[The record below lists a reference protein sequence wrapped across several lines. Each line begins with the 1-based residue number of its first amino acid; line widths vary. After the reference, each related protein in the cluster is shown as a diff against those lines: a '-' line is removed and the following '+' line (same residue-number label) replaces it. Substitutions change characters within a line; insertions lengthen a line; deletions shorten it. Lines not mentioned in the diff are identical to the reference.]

1 MPDPVR
7 IALISGS
14 LRKESYNTR
23 LIRFVGEQVKDA
35 GVEIDEISLLDLDLP
50 LMNEDLEKNGHPA
63 SVLELKQRMIAA
75 DGFLVGCPE
84 YNGSIT
90 PALKNA
96 IDWASRPREGEPTL
110 ACFRGKVAGLLAAS
124 PGRLGGIRGLRHV
137 RTILSG
143 IGTLVVPTEFGLSGA
158 GDAFDETGH
167 LKDEG
172 AAKMAVAVGESVV
185 KIARALKKA

>member
-1 MPDPVR
+1 MPQPVR

-14 LRKESYNTR
+14 LRKESFNTR
-23 LIRFVGEQVKDA
+23 LVRFVAGQVKGEAVD
-35 GVEIDEISLLDLDLP
+35 IDEISLLDLDLP
-50 LMNEDLEKNGHPA
+50 MMNEDLEKNGHPA
-63 SVLELKQRMIAA
+63 GVLELKRRMIAA
-75 DGFLVGCPE
+75 DGLLFGCPE

-158 GDAFDETGH
+158 GDAFDDTGH
-167 LKDEG
+167 LKDDG
-172 AAKMAVAVGESVV
+172 AAKMAAAVGESVV

>member
-84 YNGSIT
+84 YNGSNT

-185 KIARALKKA
+185 KIARAFKKA

>member
-63 SVLELKQRMIAA
+63 NVLELKQRMIAA
-75 DGFLVGCPE
+75 DGLLVGCPE

-185 KIARALKKA
+185 KIARAFKKA